1 MGKLERMNMYIYQLC
16 EIAQMVE
23 FNANGLYGFY
33 NLLRNLSVTVAK
45 FGKEWIV
52 YLVEQAIFRFR

>member
-1 MGKLERMNMYIYQLC
+1 
-16 EIAQMVE
+16 MVE

-33 NLLRNLSVTVAK
+33 NLLKNLSVTTVK

-52 YLVEQAIFRFR
+52 YLVEQAIYRFK